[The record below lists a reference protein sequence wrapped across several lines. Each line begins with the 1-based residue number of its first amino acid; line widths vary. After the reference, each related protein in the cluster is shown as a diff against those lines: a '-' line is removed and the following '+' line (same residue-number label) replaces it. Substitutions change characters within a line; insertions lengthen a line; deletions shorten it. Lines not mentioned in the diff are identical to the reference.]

1 MLSPNFNNFI
11 QQQPQQVASYQNNSI
26 NSPSTSAGTSY
37 NNSYN
42 NSSLLMA
49 ANTLTFNSPPVVN
62 GSASL
67 PSFSKA
73 LMDMQSQ
80 QSMDNND
87 LDFDLH
93 YNSESQAEEKGEN
106 FCEEAEPFDDM
117 DMTSEFERAIKQFE
131 ETKPNPMEATLQTQP
146 SRILN
151 NPINFKKSSGIADS
165 QKTVNFENS
174 PANSASF
181 AG

>member
-11 QQQPQQVASYQNNSI
+11 QQQPQQMASYQNNSFK
-26 NSPSTSAGTSY
+26 SPSTSAGTSY

-49 ANTLTFNSPPVVN
+49 ANTLTFNSPPVAN
-62 GSASL
+62 GSASS

-80 QSMDNND
+80 QSMSNND

-93 YNSESQAEEKGEN
+93 YNSESQAEEKEEN
-106 FCEEAEPFDDM
+106 CEAEPFDDM

-131 ETKPNPMEATLQTQP
+131 ETKPNPMEATLQAQP

-151 NPINFKKSSGIADS
+151 NPINFKKSSDIADS

-174 PANSASF
+174 PGNSASF